1 MTIQNFKNFVD
12 EAIMKEGKEYF
23 DKDKVISLEELEK
36 GLQVASVEDT
46 LIYEIKVLLHKNTDF
61 KEITNNYIRKTQ
73 Y

>member
-36 GLQVASVEDT
+36 GLQVASVEDIQ
-46 LIYEIKVLLHKNTDF
+46 IYEIKVLLHKNTDF

>member
-1 MTIQNFKNFVD
+1 
-12 EAIMKEGKEYF
+12 MKEGKEYF

-46 LIYEIKVLLHKNTDF
+46 QIYEIKVLLHKNTDF
-61 KEITNNYIRKTQ
+61 KEITNNYIRKMQ

>member
-1 MTIQNFKNFVD
+1 
-12 EAIMKEGKEYF
+12 MKEGKEYF

-46 LIYEIKVLLHKNTDF
+46 QIYEIKVLLHKNTDF

-73 Y
+73 H

>member
-36 GLQVASVEDT
+36 GL
-46 LIYEIKVLLHKNTDF
+46 
-61 KEITNNYIRKTQ
+61 
-73 Y
+73 